1 MPHKQA
7 STEQFSFGSAM
18 NIQNIL
24 LATDF
29 SASSQAALQYAALV
43 TERFNAH
50 LVVAHVI
57 SESAFKDVPTAILA
71 DAKNRTIVETR
82 RRLEQLRESLNDF
95 EAEFILEE
103 GPVADKL
110 LLLAESKSVD
120 FLIVG
125 TRGHSGIKRL
135 LLGSVAEKLSRQ
147 ARCPVLVVPDSAVP
161 YKSEVSTL
169 RRFLCPTNFSPR
181 SVTAI
186 KQALEFAKSFS
197 AQLILLH
204 VVEEPALN
212 RADRI
217 ALRTAVEERLSGFSS
232 RLSANGPSYEAELV
246 VEFGSPAEII
256 VKVAAE
262 RDADLIALSIQR
274 AKAAVAH
281 LAPEITYSVV
291 QQADRPV
298 LTIAS

>member
-1 MPHKQA
+1 
-7 STEQFSFGSAM
+7 M

-29 SASSQAALQYAALV
+29 SACSQAALQYAALA

-57 SESAFKDVPTAILA
+57 SESAFKDVPAEILA
-71 DAKNRTIVETR
+71 DAKNRTIIETR

-120 FLIVG
+120 FLVVG
-125 TRGHSGIKRL
+125 TRGQGGIKRL

-169 RRFLCPTNFSPR
+169 RTFLCPTNFSQR
-181 SVTAI
+181 SATAI
-186 KQALEFAKSFS
+186 KQTSEFAKNFS

-204 VVEEPALN
+204 VVDETATN

-217 ALRTAVEERLSGFSS
+217 ALRTAVEERLSGLSS
-232 RLSANGPSYEAELV
+232 RLSVEGPSLEAELV
-246 VEFGSPAEII
+246 VEFGSPAETI

-274 AKAAVAH
+274 AKPLVAH